1 MSTILLLAISI
12 AILNLSEARLRIL
25 SIGHGSFPIGHGSEQ
40 THSVILGHGLFMDP
54 IAHRSDCTPTQLHT
68 DPIVHRSD
76 CAYSIRRNSDRK
88 KENIK

>member
-25 SIGHGSFPIGHGSEQ
+25 SIGHGSISRLDMDPNR
-40 THSVILGHGLFMDP
+40 HSVILGLFMDP